1 MTAAQVCKSWECG
14 IKKSFPEAIILYQ
27 PLADGGEGSLEIVQQ
42 HYQLSPITVAVR
54 NPLGNYIKASFL
66 MKDLVAYIEM
76 AAASGL
82 TLIEKSERNPL
93 ITNTYGTGELIQA
106 AIEHGAIEIYLL
118 LGGSATQDAGFGMA
132 EALGYSFLDKEGVSI
147 SPIPQQF
154 LQINTIDDSN
164 VDEKIKQV
172 KFHIVTDVDNVLCG
186 ENGSTYTYAVQKG
199 AKEEDL
205 PFLESG
211 MKHIAMLF
219 DQYSGMDIES
229 KIGSGAAGGMGAGAM
244 VFMNGTVESG
254 FEFLSKLIGLE
265 TLVQEC
271 EVVFTGEGR
280 ADRSTL
286 QGKVVGRV
294 AQLAHRYQKKLVL
307 ITGAILN
314 QEEVIWELKPDY
326 FATID
331 SLQPN
336 KEKAIEQ
343 ANVYLEQLAEN
354 AIRAVLLK

>member
-1 MTAAQVCKSWECG
+1 
-14 IKKSFPEAIILYQ
+14 
-27 PLADGGEGSLEIVQQ
+27 
-42 HYQLSPITVAVR
+42 
-54 NPLGNYIKASFL
+54 
-66 MKDLVAYIEM
+66 
-76 AAASGL
+76 
-82 TLIEKSERNPL
+82 
-93 ITNTYGTGELIQA
+93 
-106 AIEHGAIEIYLL
+106 
-118 LGGSATQDAGFGMA
+118 
-132 EALGYSFLDKEGVSI
+132 
-147 SPIPQQF
+147 
-154 LQINTIDDSN
+154 
-164 VDEKIKQV
+164 
-172 KFHIVTDVDNVLCG
+172 
-186 ENGSTYTYAVQKG
+186 
-199 AKEEDL
+199 
-205 PFLESG
+205 
-211 MKHIAMLF
+211 
-219 DQYSGMDIES
+219 
-229 KIGSGAAGGMGAGAM
+229 
-244 VFMNGTVESG
+244 MNGTVESG